1 MTEDPVTVATVRRAH
16 GLEGELLVHLETD
29 HPEEVFAEDRR
40 FHVSGGGP
48 IGLPGDLTLTSA
60 RPHGGGWVLGF
71 AEIPDRSLAEMYGG
85 RHLLLPPEELPDRGE
100 DEFFL
105 HELPGMQVRREDG
118 TPVGRVGRVYEV
130 PGAPLLGVQA
140 EGKERL
146 IPFRREFVAGVD
158 RERGVIRIHPPA
170 GLLEL

>member
-1 MTEDPVTVATVRRAH
+1 MTGEPVAVATVRRAH

-29 HPEEVFAEDRR
+29 HPEDVFARDRR
-40 FHVSGGGP
+40 LHVSGGGP
-48 IGLPGDLTLTSA
+48 VGLPGNLTLTSA

-71 AEIPDRSLAEMYGG
+71 AEIPDRTAAERYGG
-85 RHLLLPPEELPDRGE
+85 RHLFLQREELPDPGE

-105 HELPGMQVRREDG
+105 HELPGMQVRRENG
-118 TPVGRVGRVYEV
+118 TPVGRVDRVYET
-130 PGAPLLGVQA
+130 PGAPLLGVRA

-158 RERGVIRIHPPA
+158 RERSVIRIRPPA